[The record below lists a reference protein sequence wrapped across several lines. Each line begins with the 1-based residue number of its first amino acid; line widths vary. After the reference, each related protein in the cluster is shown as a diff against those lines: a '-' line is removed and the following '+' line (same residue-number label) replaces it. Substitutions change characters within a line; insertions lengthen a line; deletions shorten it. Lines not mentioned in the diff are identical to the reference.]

1 MLAVGATLCLL
12 SFLTGA
18 TGRLAPDDLCYAEP
32 RKTGPMP
39 RSKPKHQPL
48 LFEAPKVALTAESKG
63 CQLILLDPPIDMG
76 YRLED
81 KINASIAWFFDF
93 GNCRMPIAYRE
104 YYDCVGNAIPSP
116 ETCDGYSFTL
126 VKTEGVVE
134 FTIVNMSLLLQP
146 GIYDSGSF
154 IYSALLDMDVL
165 TGRVIL
171 NVENDTNY
179 PCGMTHGLTA
189 YGNINVDETTHTTP
203 HPRAVGCFPELINFD
218 AWENVTFEEMGI
230 PDPNSFLDDESD
242 YPNTMDCYSW
252 DLYTYPKSLKQAEGP
267 QTLLIGAVGLR
278 ILAQAWKFV
287 ENETYS
293 SIRADAKEL
302 MLHSQS
308 CTADSSQESTSMKN
322 NPIYSEG
329 SLMLNVQH
337 DDSIHTGSMK
347 NNPIYSEGSLMLNVQ
362 HDDSIHTGGVLHG
375 LQDCDNQLKTVYIC
389 LALIGLGTCA
399 MIGLIVYIF
408 VLRSKISSHNLSRSQ
423 NVKHRNYH
431 RLEYV
436 A

>member
-189 YGNINVDETTHTTP
+189 DGNINVDETTHTTP

-293 SIRADAKEL
+293 QHTRTYTRDAKEVDVTQP
-302 MLHSQS
+302 SPVQ
-308 CTADSSQESTSMKN
+308 ADSVLAKKRTSMKN

-329 SLMLNVQH
+329 KPHAKPFSTIDSIHTEGMKNNPVYSESLMLNVQH
-337 DDSIHTGSMK
+337 SDSIT
-347 NNPIYSEGSLMLNVQ
+347 
-362 HDDSIHTGGVLHG
+362 TGGVLHG

-389 LALIGLGTCA
+389 LALIGLA
-399 MIGLIVYIF
+399 HVP
-408 VLRSKISSHNLSRSQ
+408 
-423 NVKHRNYH
+423 
-431 RLEYV
+431 
-436 A
+436 